1 MTQEIRGVFTCANG
15 DSWDWLAL
23 AFFGDEK
30 YATDLMNANPEYCG
44 KMVFTGGEVIYV
56 PALTTPED
64 SDEAALANTVAPWKD

>member
-56 PALTTPED
+56 PALTIPED
-64 SDEAALANTVAPWKD
+64 SDEAALANTAAPWKD